1 VSLEDQGEVGEL
13 KRKFGDKIPFL
24 REICPGW
31 SDEDLVFALEETK
44 GDVEA
49 AVDRISSGMFDKP
62 DSFAESI
69 WLTRYQVQSHNGVRS
84 RRSNPKRKMQLS
96 LAMEAPLEVV
106 VAVDS
111 RLEAVD
117 EAPNAVGVAD
127 EVLELPPK
135 PTVPSKSQKR
145 TIGR

>member
-49 AVDRISSGMFDKP
+49 AVDRISSGTFDKP
-62 DSFAESI
+62 DPFAGSV
-69 WLTRYQVQSHNGVRS
+69 WLTRLQAQSHNGVRS
-84 RRSNPKRKMQLS
+84 RRSNPKRKTQPS
-96 LAMEAPLEVV
+96 LAMEALLEAVV
-106 VAVDS
+106 VVDS
-111 RLEAVD
+111 KLEAVD
-117 EAPNAVGVAD
+117 VAPSAAAVAD
-127 EVLELPPK
+127 EVLELPLK
-135 PTVPSKSQKR
+135 PTVPSKPQLR
-145 TIGR
+145 TSGR